1 MSNGTGT
8 RPLTIVDP
16 STGAIVGQI
25 PLGGNPRDVVFNP
38 AGSFFSSDTGGFV
51 REVDMSGTVV
61 GSFAL
66 PFRGGAIA
74 FDGSRLFVGD
84 LDSPQVLIMDT
95 SGNILASFAAGAGTL
110 RPEGM
115 VFDPSTGTL
124 WVITLFGSDLYEL
137 NTAGEVLRSCDTA
150 FTPGPFG
157 LGGITLVG
165 STFYIAEPAGGDP
178 FAGTHVFA
186 IERDALECNPPLVK
200 TVLLDVKPEE
210 SPNVVNVSSAGTIHV
225 AILTTPEFDAA
236 TIDAT
241 TLRFG
246 ATGTEAAPAKY
257 SLKDADGD
265 GDLDLVAHFKTSAT
279 GLGCSSTTAA
289 ITGTTY
295 GGKPIAGSDSIQVVG
310 CK

>member
-1 MSNGTGT
+1 
-8 RPLTIVDP
+8 
-16 STGAIVGQI
+16 
-25 PLGGNPRDVVFNP
+25 VFNP

-51 REVDMSGTVV
+51 REVDMSGTLL
-61 GSFAL
+61 GWFAL

-84 LDSPQVLIMDT
+84 LDAPQVVVIDT
-95 SGNILASFAAGAGTL
+95 SGNILDSFAAGAGAL

-124 WVITLFGSDLYEL
+124 WVITLFGSELYEM
-137 NTAGEVLRSCDTA
+137 NTAGQVLRSCETA

-186 IERDALECNPPLVK
+186 IERDALQCNPPLVK
-200 TVLLDVKPEE
+200 TVLLDVKPGE
-210 SPNVVNVSSAGTIHV
+210 SPNMVKVNSAGTIPV
-225 AILTTPEFDAA
+225 AILTTPDFDAA
-236 TIDAT
+236 TVDAT

-246 ATGTEAAPAKY
+246 PTGTEAAPAKY
-257 SLKDADGD
+257 SLEDADGD
-265 GDLDLVAHFKTSAT
+265 GDLDLVAHFQTSAT
-279 GLGCSSTTAA
+279 GLSCFSTMVA

-295 GGKPIAGSDSIQVVG
+295 GGKPIAGSDSMEAVG